1 MSRHPLLLAP
11 VLGALLLPAPALA
24 GGGCSE
30 TVEIT
35 VDRLGGLDDEL
46 LRVADLVGATPL
58 HQPRL
63 IRRGGPRREQI
74 CTSTPAS
81 VPFERFAPEVVTTTG
96 RRVDVYVLPLLLG
109 TVWNSRYPSGDN
121 DELLW
126 AGRGF
131 SQILSGGASLHA
143 GMLTLT
149 LAPQVSWSENKAF
162 EIVPTGLAGP
172 QRFANAF
179 YPNPINQNGID
190 LPQRFGAGPFATWS
204 FGQSALSLERWNAQV
219 GVSTE
224 SLWIGSGIRNSILMT
239 NTAPGFPHVFL
250 GTARPVDTWIGDL
263 EALVFWGRLE
273 RSQYAYEQSH
283 PLLEGLLLTYS
294 PRWTPGLS
302 VGLGSL
308 YVQAG
313 KDLRFRDWFGF
324 ARSPATEAGGPGALN
339 NQLVSVFFRWV
350 FPESGAEVYGEW
362 AREDSADDI
371 YDFIH
376 DPDHSQA
383 YLIGLDKVFRAGSG
397 LLRVY
402 VELLQLQ
409 NLRNPAN
416 PRGVPVYYIHVNGL
430 DFTNRGQLLGAGVG
444 PGGSSQ
450 TLAVDWFHRG
460 GRIGG
465 YFERVLRN
473 DEYFWEFID
482 QTKGT
487 LGRDV
492 ELRVGARQVLA
503 VGPVEVSWD
512 ASWARRWQRDFIDW
526 ENDTRLMVELTV
538 PLDGGRSRRAPLP

>member
-1 MSRHPLLLAP
+1 MSRHPLLLAL

-24 GGGCSE
+24 GDGCSE

-35 VDRLGGLDDEL
+35 VDRMGGLDDEL
-46 LRVADLVGATPL
+46 LRIADLVGATPL
-58 HQPRL
+58 DQPRL
-63 IRRGGPRREQI
+63 IRRGGPRRERI
-74 CTSTPAS
+74 CSSTPTS
-81 VPFERFAPEVVTTTG
+81 VPFERFDPEVVTTSG
-96 RRVDVYVLPLLLG
+96 RRGDVYVLPLLLG

-126 AGRGF
+126 AGRGV
-131 SQILSGGASLHA
+131 SQILSGGASLRA

-162 EIVPTGLAGP
+162 EMVPTGLPGP
-172 QRFANAF
+172 LRFANGF
-179 YPNPINQNGID
+179 YSNRID

-204 FGQSALSLERWNAQV
+204 FGQSALRLERWNAQV
-219 GVSTE
+219 GISTE
-224 SLWIGSGIRNSILMT
+224 NLWIGPGIRNSILMT

-250 GTARPVDTWIGDL
+250 GTARPVDSWIGGL

-273 RSQYAYEQSH
+273 RSSYAYEHSR
-283 PLLEGLLLTYS
+283 PLIEGLLLTYS

-302 VGLGSL
+302 VGFGSL
-308 YVQAG
+308 STQVW
-313 KDLRFRDWFGF
+313 KDLRLSDGF
-324 ARSPATEAGGPGALN
+324 SFLRNPATEAAGPGALN

-371 YDFIH
+371 NDFIH

-383 YLIGLDKVFRAGSG
+383 YLIGLDKVFRARSG

-409 NLRNPAN
+409 NRRNVAN
-416 PRGVPVYYIHVNGL
+416 PRGVTVYYIHGNGV

-450 TLAVDWFHRG
+450 TIAADWFHRG

-465 YFERVLRN
+465 YLERVLRN
-473 DEYFWEFID
+473 DEYFWEVYD
-482 QTKGT
+482 QTRGT

-526 ENDTRLMVELTV
+526 ENDTRLMLELKI
-538 PLDGGRSRRAPLP
+538 PLDGTRPRSPLP